1 MRAALA
7 RTDHSLKKLCWSS
20 ASIAAVQRADEHRSC
35 TCETRGVCNNHQR
48 KRYVRG
54 HREKTANYICTGSC
68 PGLLL
73 GSCTTTLHCFMHLE
87 SERGNGQAHEF
98 QNAGVRTGCTK
109 RTSHNRRCDRMWAQV
124 YSIASL
130 HSMASFTQLYRATF
144 DRQSCPVASD
154 ATALTRARES
164 F

>member
-48 KRYVRG
+48 KRYVRM

-68 PGLLL
+68 PGLLP

-98 QNAGVRTGCTK
+98 PK
-109 RTSHNRRCDRMWAQV
+109 RWSAYRLHKTYLAQSTLRPDVGTSVQH
-124 YSIASL
+124 SITSQYGFVHTAI
-130 HSMASFTQLYRATF
+130 
-144 DRQSCPVASD
+144 QSNI
-154 ATALTRARES
+154 
-164 F
+164 